1 MKKKIL
7 AKGEK
12 IKKSEKIESIYNFLD
27 ENNYPYFV
35 RNEMC
40 FSDAQIAVIS
50 YGSESGTG
58 VDKHLDAD
66 LDKIFD

>member
-1 MKKKIL
+1 
-7 AKGEK
+7 
-12 IKKSEKIESIYNFLD
+12 
-27 ENNYPYFV
+27 
-35 RNEMC
+35 MC

-58 VDKHLDAD
+58 VDRHLDAD

>member
-1 MKKKIL
+1 
-7 AKGEK
+7 
-12 IKKSEKIESIYNFLD
+12 
-27 ENNYPYFV
+27 
-35 RNEMC
+35 MC

-66 LDKIFD
+66 LDKIFDWLLPHTRKSEIWLIILRMTNEYIIN